1 MLARHDIRSFR
12 AAEHPRS
19 HNRRSFICEKQRG
32 LPVAAIDARPQD
44 RRHEPEDDRAGST
57 GLWFWIA
64 LGAPGVHPRPDRSEG
79 ILQRRVAIFQTA
91 VHESNERNLI
101 VRQRVADGRVATTRV
116 PTQHSFLR
124 QPHALQGFD
133 ALGKRK
139 VLRKYLN
146 HIRASPLI
154 QNLALLAEKIRK
166 GLTILAVADH
176 SVCAARLLDPTA
188 YGSAA
193 ASQWMLHSFV
203 PRPAQV
209 RH

>member
-1 MLARHDIRSFR
+1 MLARHDIRSLSG
-12 AAEHPRS
+12 AEHSRS
-19 HNRRSFICEKQRG
+19 HNRRSFTCQKQRS

-64 LGAPGVHPRPDRSEG
+64 LGAPGVHPRPDGSEG
-79 ILQRRVAIFQTA
+79 ILQRRRGIFQTA
-91 VHESNERNLI
+91 VHETNERNFM
-101 VRQRVADGRVATTRV
+101 VRQRVADWRVATTRV

-124 QPHALQGFD
+124 KSHALQNFD
-133 ALGKRK
+133 ALSKGK
-139 VLRKYLN
+139 VLGEYLN

-154 QNLALLAEKIRK
+154 QNLVLLAEKIRK